1 MKTFDSKRFVR
12 LALTPVACAT
22 LLAACAYDT
31 PSYPVVYDPP
41 RAVIPGPV
49 TTLSSFDRLDTNRDG
64 FLSRAEL
71 EPIGAAPVV
80 ATAPVVGIAGETP
93 ASAFARLD
101 SNRDG
106 FLSRAEAG
114 TMFSSIPGGSFDG
127 FDTNRDGYLSMTE
140 AMPHM
145 HYLYR
150 GTPVAGAWSFE
161 ALDVNRDG
169 FLSRT
174 EAASLLSSVYWSDGR
189 WTWNTVPARTSSF
202 EGLDTNRDG
211 FISRAEAAVGMD
223 TATFN
228 RFDTNRDGFLSR
240 TEAEPFMRWGVG
252 ASTDPYY
259 GGTVY
264 GPRY

>member
-1 MKTFDSKRFVR
+1 MKTFDSKRFIR

-41 RAVIPGPV
+41 RATIPGPV
-49 TTLSSFDRLDTNRDG
+49 TTLSAFDRLDINRDGFLSKAELEPLGVPPVVAAPVGVPGDTPAAAFARLDTNRDG
-64 FLSRAEL
+64 FLSRAE
-71 EPIGAAPVV
+71 
-80 ATAPVVGIAGETP
+80 AG
-93 ASAFARLD
+93 
-101 SNRDG
+101 N
-106 FLSRAEAG
+106 
-114 TMFSSIPGGSFDG
+114 MFSTIPGGSFDS

-145 HYLYR
+145 QYLYR
-150 GTPVAGAWSFE
+150 GTPSTAWSFE
-161 ALDVNRDG
+161 ALDRDRDG
-169 FLSRT
+169 FLSRA
-174 EAASLLSSVYWSDGR
+174 EAAPLLASVYWADGR
-189 WTWNTVPARTSSF
+189 WTWNTVPARTTSF
-202 EGLDTNRDG
+202 DALDTNRDG
-211 FISRAEAAVGMD
+211 FISRAEAAGAMD
-223 TATFN
+223 TVTFN

-240 TEAEPFMRWGVG
+240 VEAEPFMRWGVG

>member
-1 MKTFDSKRFVR
+1 MKTFDSKRFIR

-31 PSYPVVYDPP
+31 PNYPVVYDPP
-41 RAVIPGPV
+41 RTVIPGPV
-49 TTLSSFDRLDTNRDG
+49 TTLSAFDRLDTNRDG
-64 FLSRAEL
+64 FLSRGEL
-71 EPIGAAPVV
+71 EPIGPGPVV
-80 ATAPVVGIAGETP
+80 AGPVVGAPIEAP

-101 SNRDG
+101 TNRDG

-114 TMFSSIPGGSFDG
+114 NMFSTIPGGSFDS

-145 HYLYR
+145 QYLHR
-150 GTPVAGAWSFE
+150 GTPTAAWSFE
-161 ALDVNRDG
+161 SLDVNRDG
-169 FLSRT
+169 FVSRA

-202 EGLDTNRDG
+202 DGLDTNRDG
-211 FISRAEAAVGMD
+211 FISRAEAAAAMD

-228 RFDTNRDGFLSR
+228 RFDTNRDSFLSR

-252 ASTDPYY
+252 GSSDPYY